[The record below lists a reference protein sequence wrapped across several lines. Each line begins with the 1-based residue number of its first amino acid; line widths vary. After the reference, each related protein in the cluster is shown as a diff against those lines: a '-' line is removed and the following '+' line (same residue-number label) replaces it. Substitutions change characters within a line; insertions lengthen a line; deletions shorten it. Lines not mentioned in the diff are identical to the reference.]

1 MIRFSPL
8 ASATILTIPAL
19 TAGTPEE
26 QPFPTSTTTL
36 KTEGALYFVRGRQ
49 EIPRNANIS
58 SLRKMKVHGLDEESV
73 LEVSGTLELKAV
85 TGGEV
90 LLEDVWLELTP
101 ECRSVYLSH
110 VTFTGKGGIR
120 PSPKG
125 PTEAKVFAESTEF
138 KGGAEL
144 SMDCT
149 AGSVSLNGVHAEKT
163 VVLRGIAR
171 SDEAGSLLEI
181 QLIGCKGRERGGG
194 MKGFPEGL
202 IVEGAKEVLCRNN
215 YLAGDVSRFLNNG
228 EVDFDG
234 NTASSDDLEFIM
246 EDPKDFKRVKV
257 HNCDFYSPSIKFYA
271 PGTGKKAQRLVLDH
285 SWFESGLDPKAI
297 KAAQIIDND
306 KDPENGVLV
315 TFKKIVEI
323 AMGLGGKPGGKGG
336 GKAGE

>member
-1 MIRFSPL
+1 MVRTSLL
-8 ASATILTIPAL
+8 AAASILAVSAGPAA
-19 TAGTPEE
+19 TREE

-36 KTEGALYFVRGRQ
+36 KTDGALYYVRGRQ
-49 EIPRNANIS
+49 EIPRNANIV
-58 SLRKMKVHGLDEESV
+58 SLRKMKVHALDGEAV

-101 ECRSVYLSH
+101 ECRSIYLSH

-125 PTEAKVFAESTEF
+125 PTEAKVFAEATQF

-149 AGSVSLNGVHAEKT
+149 AGTVSLNGVHSEKP

-171 SDEAGSLLEI
+171 SDEAGSLLELQI
-181 QLIGCKGRERGGG
+181 LSCQSKEREGGD
-194 MKGFPEGL
+194 KGFPEGL

-215 YLAGDVSRFLNNG
+215 YLGGKLSRFLNNG

-234 NTASSDDLEFIM
+234 NNARSEDLEFIM
-246 EDPKDFKRVKV
+246 EEPKDFKRVKV
-257 HNCDFYSPSIKFYA
+257 HNCDFRSPRIKFYA
-271 PGTGKKAQRLVLDH
+271 PGSGGKAQRVTIDH
-285 SWFESGLDPKAI
+285 SWFASGVEPEVI
-297 KAAQIIDND
+297 KPAQIIDND
-306 KDPENGVLV
+306 VDPENGVLI
-315 TFKKIVEI
+315 TFKKIVPL
-323 AMGLGGKPGGKGG
+323 AMGLGGK
-336 GKAGE
+336 AGDEADE